1 MHARGYAVLLIA
13 FVGFFLFLGFAA
25 ALILV
30 GREGRRLYRERHI
43 GFDPVTL
50 ALVLAAVLLLLAII
64 VDFWNHFGRD

>member
-13 FVGFFLFLGFAA
+13 FVGFFLFLGFAL

-30 GREGRRLYRERHI
+30 GQEGRRLYRERQI

-50 ALVLAAVLLLLAII
+50 ALVLAAILLLLAII